1 MTSRRR
7 SQPAATGKVRL
18 DVLLFQRG
26 LFPSREAAR
35 RAIMAGLV
43 RRKEGERLYK
53 PGMLVPSSEAVEV
66 IAPEHE
72 FVSRGGM
79 KLARALDCFGVQVQ
93 DRVAVDVGASTGGFT
108 DCLLQRGARLVY
120 AVDVGYGQLAWK
132 LRTDPRVR
140 VMERTNFRYITPA
153 QFDPRPSLATV
164 DVSFIS
170 LRLLFPPLSAL
181 LGPGGDV
188 VTLVKPQFEA
198 GKEAVGKGGI
208 VRDPAVHK
216 SVLARVLNEGAAAGL
231 CCLDC
236 TYSPIA
242 GGDGNL
248 EFLAHWRVQPPGQ
261 EVQPVVSH
269 ADIAAVVAQAWTEL
283 GRSSGARVE

>member
-1 MTSRRR
+1 MAGARQ
-7 SQPAATGKVRL
+7 SQPPERGKVRL

-43 RRKEGERLYK
+43 RRRDGERLDK
-53 PGMLVPSSEAVEV
+53 PGLLVPSNEAVEV
-66 IAPEHE
+66 MAPEHT
-72 FVSRGGM
+72 FVSRGGL
-79 KLARALDCFGVQVQ
+79 KLARALDRFAVQVQ

-140 VMERTNFRYITPA
+140 VMERTNFRYIKPA
-153 QFDPRPSLATV
+153 QFDPRPTLATV

-170 LRLLFPPLSAL
+170 LRLLFLPLTAL
-181 LGPGGDV
+181 LGPDGDV

-198 GKEAVGKGGI
+198 GREAVGKGGI
-208 VRDPAVHK
+208 VRDPAVHR
-216 SVLARVLNEGAAAGL
+216 SVLARVIHEAAAAGL
-231 CCLDC
+231 RCLGL

-248 EFLAHWRVQPPGQ
+248 EFLAHWRIQATAQ
-261 EVQPVVSH
+261 ERPVEVSD
-269 ADIAAVVAQAWTEL
+269 ADIATVVAQAWTEL
-283 GRSSGARVE
+283 GRSSGTRVE